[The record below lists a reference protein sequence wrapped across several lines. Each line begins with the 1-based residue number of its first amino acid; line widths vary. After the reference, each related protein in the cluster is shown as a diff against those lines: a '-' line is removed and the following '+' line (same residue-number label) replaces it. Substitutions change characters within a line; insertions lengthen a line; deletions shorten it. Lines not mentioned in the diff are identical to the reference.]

1 MHCYDKT
8 FLQAF
13 IRSLKQVHLLIF
25 YNNGWV
31 LPVAECRVSRDF
43 TYGLLL
49 KRIVVNDLTGANW
62 RPSKLGMEL
71 FLQRFGE

>member
-1 MHCYDKT
+1 MLCYYKT
-8 FLQAF
+8 FLLAF
-13 IRSLKQVHLLIF
+13 IKSLKQVHLLIF

-49 KRIVVNDLTGANW
+49 KRIVVNDLTGA
-62 RPSKLGMEL
+62 SKLGMEL